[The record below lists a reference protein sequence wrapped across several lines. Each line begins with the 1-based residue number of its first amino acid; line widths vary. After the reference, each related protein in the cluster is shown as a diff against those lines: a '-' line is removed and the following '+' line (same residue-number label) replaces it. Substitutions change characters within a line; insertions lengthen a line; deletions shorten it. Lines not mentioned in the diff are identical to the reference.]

1 MLIVLV
7 ILREE
12 KKKDVW
18 IRIPHFSLDIHPSL
32 FTLWL

>member
-12 KKKDVW
+12 KKNVW